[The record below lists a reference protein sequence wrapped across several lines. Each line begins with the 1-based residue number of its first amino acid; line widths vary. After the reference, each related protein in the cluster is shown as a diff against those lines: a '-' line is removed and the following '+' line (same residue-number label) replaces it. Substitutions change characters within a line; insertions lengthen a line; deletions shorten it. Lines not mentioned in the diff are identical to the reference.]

1 MSERT
6 ASITHAEYEIL
17 NHLIENINL
26 HELRAS
32 MCNDKVSASRFDK
45 AADNVAELIENMMS
59 RRTHKLPKTHCE
71 YKGKGA

>member
-45 AADNVAELIENMMS
+45 AADNVAELIEISKRPQMDLDFMLKQ
-59 RRTHKLPKTHCE
+59 RRSEVL
-71 YKGKGA
+71 